1 MRQLLALMFLVSL
14 AVAQS
19 QSPSLPTTWV
29 DNEELTCQLNSS
41 CYPGSPALTTPYTPP
56 AYELALGANSWTS
69 GPPPSY
75 CTFSTSQPLYPA
87 TAAGKQAAINAIE
100 ACRTAGIAH
109 GQAIGIILDVPPG
122 MYVSAN
128 GIVIPQTSTVP
139 ATAPLIIRSTMD
151 SVLASM
157 PEPICAGG
165 IQDNIPESTNI
176 GVINSDCEAGAGG
189 GTFAYQLGTTVNALP
204 QGSFTLANGTQ
215 TSSSNYNYLQ
225 YMYQDECSA
234 TLCIP
239 LQLCSPN
246 GSGSVPCGTNV
257 MIGPDHWEFE
267 DGAAAMTPG
276 NIWDNDV
283 IYAGNTVMA
292 TNVSQF
298 ASHIHF
304 RRYWSHGDWTS
315 LSTGTNSM
323 SAGFNLSGCYYCSV
337 VGSQVS
343 QALRPGSEG
352 HAILGQGLAYKFDND
367 WLEGES
373 SGVFSG
379 GFSNPPTMIGYIPF
393 QDVQMGRLRNTFPY
407 SWLGVLKVPSSNPT
421 KWAGKS
427 IVRKNCEEM
436 KEGERILV
444 YGLICE
450 NVDNSGG
457 QRGVVTALNVRN
469 TSGGGPAPQN
479 YQATITDLTIQN
491 SVYRNAC
498 QGFGIDGRS
507 DSSSG
512 DGGGVSYMM
521 DRIGLSNI
529 LQYDITTKG
538 PGCPTT
544 TTGIQITNGG
554 GGQSWQ
560 GTIAENA
567 AGTAATFVATCSV
580 DSGGCAAG
588 QPVSSALGFQVMDI
602 KAGDPVGI
610 SNCTQVPAFN
620 LQTKTWING
629 YVWPSEVQ
637 ALATTGSAPW
647 SGTFSSSNVTV
658 TYNWTGAPA
667 GAVDNSG
674 SCTLTNGEGGPE
686 NFSINHM
693 TFVTDAT
700 ESLGDGVS
708 SSNGPT
714 FAYNQTF
721 VNSIMLSGTGRDKCG
736 ATSCAG
742 WWDDGLTQAEGNLT
756 ETYTNDTSSL
766 TAGWLVWPGRP
777 NTNYFEY
784 PNNPSFPD
792 PQCSATTGNWN
803 ATAGGSSPAI
813 GGCNPANSFFF
824 PATPYCTGASP
835 SYSGPGTG
843 CIGFTGAMNT
853 SMMPLALA
861 DYHGYQL
868 LGGASPSYFHSAA
881 SDGTDIGAIIP
892 ALDAAQ
898 TTTLYVCPPGSCLTG
913 GPFPTIS
920 GSANIADTVTFSTS
934 PSGLAYTVDGVTYT
948 TQQTFHW
955 VAGTSHSVATPSPQ
969 TSGPGSQY
977 VFGSWS
983 DGGAQ
988 SHTILAPAATTPY
1001 TVSFNTQYQLTTQ
1014 ALPAGDGSVAPTS
1027 GGYYGANSII
1037 PITATANA
1045 GFAFANWS
1053 SSNGGSFDSSTSANA
1068 NFTMPATPT
1077 TLTGNFTVVTAP
1089 VGTNTAVQS
1098 SENPSFTG
1106 DSVTITAT
1114 VTYGSN
1120 SSVGANGSVTFT
1132 ENGNPVAGGPTGPV
1146 ALGANGQASF
1156 STAALTEGTHSIT
1169 ATYGGYAG
1177 QSVTYLTSS
1186 AAVSQEVDNHTVVTG
1201 TQYCNQGAVALTAS
1215 GTATP
1220 YPSKIFVSGASSSVT
1235 GVTLSLNQITS
1246 NDIQATDLLLVGP
1259 NGKQFVPFANA
1270 GDTSSISA
1278 VNVMLSDSAG
1288 NALPSGTPLTS
1299 GTFKPGSFTGGALNF
1314 ASPAPAG
1321 PYDYAATDGASTFAS
1336 EFNNSNPNGTW
1347 ELLAQSGNGGGGN
1360 IAGGWCINLPGTP
1373 PVWSVTKS
1381 HSGNFTPGQTG
1392 TWSIAVG
1399 NTAASGASS
1408 GTVTVTDTLPSGYSV
1423 SSAGGR
1429 DWTCSGT
1436 GTQALTCTNSDA
1448 IAAGSS
1454 FGTITLLVNVP
1465 ANSPGSVQNM
1475 ATASGGGAAQ
1485 SANSNTDTV
1494 TVNQAATIT
1503 SANNTTFVAG
1513 TGGSFT
1519 VMSAGTPV
1527 PSLGETGMM
1536 PSGVS
1541 FVDNHNGTGALSGTP
1556 TSSGVFSISFSAS
1569 NGVGSPA
1576 TQTFTLT
1583 VNQAPA
1589 ITSVNN
1595 TTLVAGTAG
1604 SFTLTSTGYPTAG
1617 LTETGLLPS
1626 GLSFVDNHN
1635 GTGTLSGTPTSS
1647 GVFSISFGATNG
1659 IGSPA
1664 TQSFTLTVDQAVAIL
1679 SANNTAFS
1687 VGTGSSFTVISTGYP
1702 IATLSETGALPSGVT
1717 FVDNP
1722 DGTGTLSGTPTG
1734 SGVYNIGF
1742 TAQNGVGSPAMQT
1755 FTLTVDQAAA
1765 ITSANNTTFVVGSA
1779 GSFTVTSTSYPVAS
1793 LSETGA
1799 LPSGVTF
1806 IDNGDGTGTLSGT
1819 PGTSGVFSI
1828 TFAAQSG
1835 TGSPA
1840 TQTFT
1845 LTVDQAATITS
1856 ANSITFTP
1864 GSAGTFSV
1872 VATGYPTPSL
1882 SESGTLPSGVTF
1894 VDNQNGTGTLSG
1906 TPFNEGVYNISFT
1919 AQNGVGSPAVQP
1931 FTLTVNQSAAIS
1943 SANTASFVMGTA
1955 ASFTVTTVG
1964 FPVPSIGES
1973 GGLPA
1978 GVTFIDNKDGTGT
1991 LSGTP
1996 TASGVY
2002 RISFTAQNGVGSPST
2017 QTFTL
2022 TVNQAPAITS
2032 ASSATF
2038 IVGTAGSFTVTTS
2051 GYPTAGLSET
2061 GTLPAGVMFADNHN
2075 GTGTLSGTPSASGAF
2090 SISFGASNGVGSP
2103 ATQTFA
2109 LTVNQ
2114 APAITSA
2121 SSAAFVVG
2129 TAGSFTVTT
2138 SGYPTASLSETG
2150 TLPAGVTF
2158 ADNHNGTG
2166 TLSGTPTASG
2176 AFNISFGASNGVGS
2190 PTTQTFALTVNQAP
2204 AITSASSATFVVG
2217 TSGSFTVTTTGYP
2230 TASLSET
2237 GTLPIGVT
2245 FVDNHNGT
2253 GALSGVPSAS
2263 GAFSISFSAQN
2274 GTGLPATQTFTLT
2287 VNQAPAITSASSA
2300 TFVVGTSGAFTVT
2313 TTGYPTAS
2321 LSETGTLPGNVSFVD
2336 NHNGTGTLS
2345 GVPSASGAF
2354 SISFSAQNGTGSP
2367 ATQTFTLTVDQ
2378 APAITSANNA
2388 TFTVGTAGSFTVTTT
2403 GYPTDSLNEAGTLP
2417 GGLKFVDNHNGTGT
2431 LSGTPSA
2438 SGAFGISFTAQNGT
2452 GSPATQ
2458 TFTLTVNQA
2467 PAITS
2472 ANNATFTAGTA
2483 GSFTVTTTGYPVP
2496 SLSETGTLPA
2506 GVTFVDNH
2514 NGTGSLSGSASG
2526 SGVFSISFTAQN
2538 GTGSPATQTFTLT
2551 VDQAP
2556 AITSASSTTF
2566 VVSKANSFTITTV
2579 GYPMASLS
2587 EKGTLPKGLT
2597 FVDNKNGT
2605 GTLSGTPTA
2614 TGVSTITFMASN
2626 NANSATQTFT
2636 LTVGLAPAI
2645 GSANKTTF
2653 TAGTSGL
2660 FTVATSGYPTPSIT
2674 ETGTLPSGLTFVD
2687 QHNGNAKLSGAPTAS
2702 GVFNLTM
2709 VATNSVGTVTQAFTL
2724 TVDLA
2729 PTITSANSTTFT
2741 HGKAGSF
2748 TVTTTGYPTPSVTES
2763 GTLPKGVKFVNNG
2776 NGTGTLSGTPTATG
2790 TFSITFTAANTASSA
2805 TQTFTLTVN

>member
-14 AVAQS
+14 AVGQS

-29 DNEELTCQLNSS
+29 DNEELTCQLSSS

-75 CTFSTSQPLYPA
+75 CTFSTTQPLYPA

-122 MYVSAN
+122 MYVSAT
-128 GIVIPQTSTVP
+128 GIVIPQTSNVP

-157 PEPICAGG
+157 PEPVCAGG

-176 GVINSDCEAGAGG
+176 GVINSDCQAGAGG
-189 GTFAYQLGTTVNALP
+189 GTFAYQLGTTVTALP
-204 QGSFTLANGTQ
+204 QGAFTLANGTQ
-215 TSSSNYNYLQ
+215 TGSSNYNYLQ
-225 YMYQDECSA
+225 YMYQDECSGVQ
-234 TLCIP
+234 CIP

-246 GSGSVPCGTNV
+246 GSGSVPCGANV

-315 LSTGTNSM
+315 LTTGTNSM

-407 SWLGVLKVPSSNPT
+407 SWLGVLKVPTSNPT
-421 KWAGKS
+421 KWANHS

-479 YQATITDLTIQN
+479 YQATITDLTVQN

-507 DSSSG
+507 ESSAG
-512 DGGGVSYMM
+512 DGGGVSYPMN
-521 DRIGLSNI
+521 RIGFSNI

-544 TTGIQITNGG
+544 TTGMQITNGG

-560 GTIAENA
+560 GTITENS
-567 AGTAATFVATCSV
+567 AGTAATFVAACSQ
-580 DSGGCAAG
+580 DAGGCIGQVASASITNAGTSCTPTTGSGSLTISAPPTG
-588 QPVSSALGFQVMDI
+588 QPKATGTYTCNTAGTAMSTVTITSPGAYYTSAPTVTGFSGTCTGCAVMLTINTSNAPVSGALGFQVLGMN
-602 KAGDPVGI
+602 AGDPVGI
-610 SNCTQVPAFN
+610 SNCTQVPGFN

-629 YVWPSEVQ
+629 YLWPTEVQ
-637 ALATTGSAPW
+637 AEATTGSAPW
-647 SGTFSSSNVTV
+647 NGTFSPSNVTV
-658 TYNWTGAPA
+658 TYNWGSAAP
-667 GAVDNSG
+667 GAVDNG
-674 SCTLTNGEGGPE
+674 GYCTLTNAEGGPQ
-686 NFSINHM
+686 NLSINHM
-693 TFVTDAT
+693 TFITDAT
-700 ESLGDGVS
+700 ESVGDGPS
-708 SSNGPT
+708 SSNGPE
-714 FAYNQTF
+714 FSRNNTF
-721 VNSIMLSGTGRDKCG
+721 VNSILLSGLGRQNCG
-736 ATSCAG
+736 GGTLCGG
-742 WWDDGLTQAEGNLT
+742 WWDDALPMGEGNST
-756 ETYTNDTSSL
+756 ETYNYDASTM
-766 TAGWLVWPGRP
+766 TAAWLVWPGRP

-784 PNNPSFPD
+784 PNNSSFPD
-792 PQCSATTGNWN
+792 PECSATTGNWN
-803 ATAGGSSPAI
+803 ATAGGSSPAV

-853 SMMPLALA
+853 SMMPLTLA

-868 LGGASPSYFHSAA
+868 LGGTSPSYFHNAA

-913 GPFPTIS
+913 GPFPTMS
-920 GSANIADTVTFSTS
+920 GPVNITDTVTFSTS
-934 PSGLAYTVDGVTYT
+934 PTGLSYAVDGIPYT
-948 TQQTFHW
+948 TPQTFNW
-955 VAGTSHSVATPSPQ
+955 IAGTSHSVSTPSPQ
-969 TSGPGSQY
+969 ASGPGSQY

-1014 ALPAGDGSVAPTS
+1014 ASPAGDGSVTPTS

-1045 GFAFANWS
+1045 GFAFTNWS
-1053 SSNGGSFDSSTSANA
+1053 SSNGGSFDSSTAANA
-1068 NFTMPATPT
+1068 NFTMPAAPT

-1106 DSVTITAT
+1106 DSVTFTAT
-1114 VTYGSN
+1114 VTYGGN

-1146 ALGANGQASF
+1146 ALAANGQASF
-1156 STAALTEGTHSIT
+1156 STTALAEGTHSIT
-1169 ATYGGYAG
+1169 ATYGGYTS

-1186 AAVSQEVDNHTVVTG
+1186 AVVSEEVDNHTVVTG
-1201 TQYCNQGAVALTAS
+1201 TQYCNQGAVTLAGG

-1220 YPSKIFVSGASSSVT
+1220 YPSKIFVTGASTSVT

-1278 VNVMLSDSAG
+1278 VNIVLSDSAANG
-1288 NALPSGTPLTS
+1288 LPSGTPLTN

-1314 ASPAPAG
+1314 AAPAPAG
-1321 PYDYAATDGASTFAS
+1321 PYDYAASDGASTFAS

-1347 ELLAQSGNGGGGN
+1347 ELFAQSGNGGGGS
-1360 IAGGWCINLPGTP
+1360 IAGGWCVNLPGMP
-1373 PVWSVTKS
+1373 AVWSVTKS
-1381 HSGNFTPGQTG
+1381 HSSNFTPGQTG
-1392 TWSIAVG
+1392 TWSIAVTNIATG
-1399 NTAASGASS
+1399 GTSS

-1423 SSAGGR
+1423 SSASGT

-1436 GTQALTCTNSDA
+1436 GTQALTCTNGDA
-1448 IAAGSS
+1448 IAASGS
-1454 FGTITLLVNVP
+1454 FGTITVLVNVP

-1494 TVNQAATIT
+1494 TVNQAPAIT
-1503 SANNTTFVAG
+1503 SGSGTTFVAG

-1519 VMSAGTPV
+1519 VTSTGTPV
-1527 PSLGETGMM
+1527 PSLGETGTL
-1536 PSGVS
+1536 PGGV
-1541 FVDNHNGTGALSGTP
+1541 
-1556 TSSGVFSISFSAS
+1556 
-1569 NGVGSPA
+1569 
-1576 TQTFTLT
+1576 
-1583 VNQAPA
+1583 
-1589 ITSVNN
+1589 
-1595 TTLVAGTAG
+1595 
-1604 SFTLTSTGYPTAG
+1604 
-1617 LTETGLLPS
+1617 
-1626 GLSFVDNHN
+1626 SFVDNHN
-1635 GTGTLSGTPTSS
+1635 GTGTLSGTPTAS
-1647 GVFSISFGATNG
+1647 GVFSISFSASNG
-1659 IGSPA
+1659 IGSAA
-1664 TQSFTLTVDQAVAIL
+1664 TQSFTLTVDQAVTIL
-1679 SANNTAFS
+1679 SANNTTFS
-1687 VGTGSSFTVISTGYP
+1687 VGTGGSFTLISTGYP
-1702 IATLSETGALPSGVT
+1702 TASLSETGGLPSGVT
-1717 FVDNP
+1717 FVDNH
-1722 DGTGTLSGTPTG
+1722 DGTGTLSGTPSG

-1765 ITSANNTTFVVGSA
+1765 ITSANNATFVVGSA
-1779 GSFTVTSTSYPVAS
+1779 GSFTVTSTSYPVAG

-1828 TFAAQSG
+1828 TFAAQNG

-1845 LTVDQAATITS
+1845 LTVDQAAAITS
-1856 ANSITFTP
+1856 ANSITFMP

-1872 VATGYPTPSL
+1872 VATGYPTASL

-1906 TPFNEGVYNISFT
+1906 TPLSEGIYNISFT
-1919 AQNGVGSPAVQP
+1919 AQNGIGSPAVQP
-1931 FTLTVNQSAAIS
+1931 FTLAVNQAAAIS
-1943 SANTASFVMGTA
+1943 SANIATFVVGTA

-1973 GGLPA
+1973 GVLPG
-1978 GVTFIDNKDGTGT
+1978 GVTFVDNHDGTGT

-1996 TASGVY
+1996 SASGVY
-2002 RISFTAQNGVGSPST
+2002 SISFTAQNGVGSPST

-2032 ASSATF
+2032 TNKA
-2038 IVGTAGSFTVTTS
+2038 SFTV
-2051 GYPTAGLSET
+2051 
-2061 GTLPAGVMFADNHN
+2061 
-2075 GTGTLSGTPSASGAF
+2075 GA
-2090 SISFGASNGVGSP
+2090 
-2103 ATQTFA
+2103 
-2109 LTVNQ
+2109 
-2114 APAITSA
+2114 
-2121 SSAAFVVG
+2121 
-2129 TAGSFTVTT
+2129 AGSFTVTT

-2158 ADNHNGTG
+2158 
-2166 TLSGTPTASG
+2166 
-2176 AFNISFGASNGVGS
+2176 
-2190 PTTQTFALTVNQAP
+2190 
-2204 AITSASSATFVVG
+2204 
-2217 TSGSFTVTTTGYP
+2217 
-2230 TASLSET
+2230 
-2237 GTLPIGVT
+2237 
-2245 FVDNHNGT
+2245 
-2253 GALSGVPSAS
+2253 
-2263 GAFSISFSAQN
+2263 
-2274 GTGLPATQTFTLT
+2274 
-2287 VNQAPAITSASSA
+2287 
-2300 TFVVGTSGAFTVT
+2300 
-2313 TTGYPTAS
+2313 
-2321 LSETGTLPGNVSFVD
+2321 
-2336 NHNGTGTLS
+2336 
-2345 GVPSASGAF
+2345 
-2354 SISFSAQNGTGSP
+2354 
-2367 ATQTFTLTVDQ
+2367 
-2378 APAITSANNA
+2378 
-2388 TFTVGTAGSFTVTTT
+2388 
-2403 GYPTDSLNEAGTLP
+2403 
-2417 GGLKFVDNHNGTGT
+2417 VDNHNGTGT
-2431 LSGTPSA
+2431 LSGTPST
-2438 SGAFGISFTAQNGT
+2438 SGAFGISFGASNGV
-2452 GSPATQ
+2452 GSPVAQ
-2458 TFTLTVNQA
+2458 TFALTVN
-2467 PAITS
+2467 
-2472 ANNATFTAGTA
+2472 
-2483 GSFTVTTTGYPVP
+2483 
-2496 SLSETGTLPA
+2496 L
-2506 GVTFVDNH
+2506 
-2514 NGTGSLSGSASG
+2514 NGRVYDPMVGRMII
-2526 SGVFSISFTAQN
+2526 SIR
-2538 GTGSPATQTFTLT
+2538 P
-2551 VDQAP
+2551 
-2556 AITSASSTTF
+2556 
-2566 VVSKANSFTITTV
+2566 
-2579 GYPMASLS
+2579 
-2587 EKGTLPKGLT
+2587 
-2597 FVDNKNGT
+2597 
-2605 GTLSGTPTA
+2605 
-2614 TGVSTITFMASN
+2614 
-2626 NANSATQTFT
+2626 
-2636 LTVGLAPAI
+2636 
-2645 GSANKTTF
+2645 
-2653 TAGTSGL
+2653 
-2660 FTVATSGYPTPSIT
+2660 
-2674 ETGTLPSGLTFVD
+2674 
-2687 QHNGNAKLSGAPTAS
+2687 
-2702 GVFNLTM
+2702 
-2709 VATNSVGTVTQAFTL
+2709 
-2724 TVDLA
+2724 
-2729 PTITSANSTTFT
+2729 
-2741 HGKAGSF
+2741 
-2748 TVTTTGYPTPSVTES
+2748 
-2763 GTLPKGVKFVNNG
+2763 
-2776 NGTGTLSGTPTATG
+2776 
-2790 TFSITFTAANTASSA
+2790 
-2805 TQTFTLTVN
+2805 